1 MEGIEHDLDKMRG
14 YLKRGPDTPVEWIS
28 TKRTWSSQS
37 EMMSE
42 ESNIT
47 KPLKEMK
54 EWNGMNRGKR
64 DLERVCL
71 QQMLERSCW
80 IINNERISLMWAYG
94 RHVKIMR

>member
-14 YLKRGPDTPVEWIS
+14 YLKRGHDTPVEWIS

-47 KPLKEMK
+47 MPPERK
-54 EWNGMNRGKR
+54 NRSWIVGK
-64 DLERVCL
+64 
-71 QQMLERSCW
+71 
-80 IINNERISLMWAYG
+80 ERIEKK
-94 RHVKIMR
+94 KISSTTTEFEKHP